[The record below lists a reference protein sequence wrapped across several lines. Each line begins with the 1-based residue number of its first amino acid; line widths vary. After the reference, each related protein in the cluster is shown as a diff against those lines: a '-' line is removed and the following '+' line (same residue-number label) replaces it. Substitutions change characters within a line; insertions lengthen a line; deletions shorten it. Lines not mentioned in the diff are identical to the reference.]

1 MVNRT
6 KICTN
11 ENFPLYGNI
20 HDSLTKPMK
29 MDLKTVE
36 GIDREGVLM
45 GKLML
50 CSSVKFILSHL
61 ILHFVVTIPDKLI
74 MHLLLG

>member
-1 MVNRT
+1 MM
-6 KICTN
+6 IMQLIDCMH
-11 ENFPLYGNI
+11 YNI
-20 HDSLTKPMK
+20 HDFILSHHTALTKPTK

-36 GIDREGVLM
+36 GVGREGVLM

-50 CSSVKFILSHL
+50 WQVHIKSL
-61 ILHFVVTIPDKLI
+61 LHFVMTIPDKLI